1 MTDHVPTTETDWE
14 PRARTAEARVQEL
27 TAERA
32 RLWEELHQ
40 LRAQDREAE
49 HYRAVARYMENT
61 ASWRVTWP
69 LRAFKTLYIKVR
81 RTLED

>member
-1 MTDHVPTTETDWE
+1 VTETDWE
-14 PRARTAEARVQEL
+14 NRARTAEARVQEL
-27 TAERA
+27 SAERA
-32 RLWEELHQ
+32 RLWEEVQQ
-40 LRAQDREAE
+40 LRAQDRETE
-49 HYRAVARYMENT
+49 HYRARAQYMENT

>member
-1 MTDHVPTTETDWE
+1 MTETDWE
-14 PRARTAEARVQEL
+14 NRARTAEARVQEL
-27 TAERA
+27 AAERA
-32 RLWEELHQ
+32 RLWEEVQQ
-40 LRAQDREAE
+40 LRAQDRETE
-49 HYRAVARYMENT
+49 HYRALARYMENT